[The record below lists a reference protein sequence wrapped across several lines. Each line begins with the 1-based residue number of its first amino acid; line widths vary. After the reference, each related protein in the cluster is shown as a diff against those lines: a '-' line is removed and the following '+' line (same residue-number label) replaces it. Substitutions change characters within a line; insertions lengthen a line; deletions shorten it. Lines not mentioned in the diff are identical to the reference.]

1 MTESAVAAGPQNP
14 NRVDRDI
21 KDDPIQNGDDRG
33 LEDDTVKAPEPK
45 TMHEVHEAREVH
57 DVSRGSANGR
67 AEGETC
73 EPTGQPAAEPGRR
86 FSDRLTIAMVAI
98 CRTLQLSKQMAL
110 MPEPQPRPELT

>member
-1 MTESAVAAGPQNP
+1 MTASAVAAGPQNP

-57 DVSRGSANGR
+57 DVSRGSANRR

-86 FSDRLTIAMVAI
+86 FSDRCDNCDGRDLPDPPAEQADGADARASTQ
-98 CRTLQLSKQMAL
+98 T
-110 MPEPQPRPELT
+110 